1 LDVET
6 YQKSLN
12 KYLYLPFCS
21 YHPVHCKKGFITS
34 ELKRYLIR
42 SSDARSFASL
52 RQSFFDRLRARGYPN
67 RFLSPL
73 FESVRFSERESLLQR
88 QRSLLQAASGPTH
101 LSRGSATAPAASTQR
116 PSDAPPLLF
125 KATYEP
131 LTTTVR
137 PRRHLQ
143 PMVDR
148 LHLLRPDLFG
158 PRLITAWRLPKK
170 IGQKLVRARFSM
182 P

>member
-1 LDVET
+1 MET
-6 YQKSLN
+6 YQKALN

-34 ELKRYLIR
+34 ELKRYLVR
-42 SSDARSFASL
+42 SSSAQSFATL
-52 RQSFFDRLRARGYPN
+52 RQQLFDRLRARGYPN
-67 RFLSPL
+67 RFLLPL
-73 FESVRFSERESLLQR
+73 FESVRFSDRDVLLQR
-88 QRSLLQAASGPTH
+88 QRRLLQAASGPRPQ
-101 LSRGSATAPAASTQR
+101 SRGNATASSASTQQ
-116 PSDAPPLLF
+116 PSNAPPLVF

-131 LTTTVR
+131 LTTALR

-143 PMVDR
+143 PLVDR
-148 LHLLRPDLFG
+148 LHALRPDIFG

-170 IGQKLVRARFSM
+170 VGQKLIRARFSM